1 MALNFFM
8 VVDLNL
14 IYNSITYWNNGTHLE
29 GGAGPDYFY
38 SESIRKRSKM

>member
-8 VVDLNL
+8 VVDFNL

-29 GGAGPDYFY
+29 DMSDPDYFY